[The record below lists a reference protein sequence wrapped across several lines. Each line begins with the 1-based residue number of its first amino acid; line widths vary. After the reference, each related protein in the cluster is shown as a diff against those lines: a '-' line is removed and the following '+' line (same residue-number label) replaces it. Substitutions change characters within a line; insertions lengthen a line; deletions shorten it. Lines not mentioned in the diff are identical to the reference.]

1 MRLDKFLKISRLIK
15 RRSVANGACNAGRVE
30 INGKVAKS
38 GTPVSIN
45 DVIQISFGNNV
56 VKVRVDA
63 IKDTTKKEDAD
74 SMFTYLNE

>member
-1 MRLDKFLKISRLIK
+1 MRLDKFLKVSRLIK
-15 RRSVANGACNAGRVE
+15 RRSVANDACNAGRVE

-56 VKVRVDA
+56 VKIRVDA
-63 IKDTTKKEDAD
+63 IKDTTKKEHAD